1 MRCQRVVEKP
11 GSVWP
16 EADLREVVAAQPYPS
31 LFATVSGA
39 HLYGFPSADSDY
51 DLRGAHILPAR
62 AVLGLDA
69 GDETIETTEDR
80 GGVRVELV
88 THDVKKYFSL
98 LLKRNGYVL
107 EQIFSPLVVFT
118 RPEHAELKKIAGT
131 CITRG
136 HAEHYLGFAEQQW
149 KLIQKKGLRVKV
161 VLYVYRVL
169 LTGIHLMQ
177 TGEVEA
183 NLVVL
188 NEQFRI
194 PTVDSLIAQKIGG
207 HEDSLLTDADVRF
220 YENEYVALRGR
231 LSEAQRTSP
240 LPEEPAGRNA
250 LNDLLIRLRL
260 ESV

>member
-1 MRCQRVVEKP
+1 MTELLDVVT
-11 GSVWP
+11 
-16 EADLREVVAAQPYPS
+16 AQPYPS
-31 LFATVSGA
+31 FFATVSGA

-51 DLRGAHILPAR
+51 DVRGAHILPAR

-69 GDETIETTEDR
+69 GNETIEVAEDR

-107 EQIFSPLVVFT
+107 EQIFSPLIVVT
-118 RPEHAELKKIAGT
+118 RPEHAELKAIAET
-131 CITRG
+131 CITRE

-149 KLIQKKGLRVKV
+149 KLIQKKGFRVKA

-177 TGEVEA
+177 TGIVEA
-183 NLVVL
+183 NLVRL

-194 PTVDSLIAQKIGG
+194 PTVDDLVAKKITG
-207 HEDSLLTDADVRF
+207 HEETLLNDADVHF
-220 YENEYVALRGR
+220 YEREYAALRSR
-231 LSEAQRTSP
+231 LAEAQKSSR
-240 LPEEPAGRNA
+240 LPEEPAGREA
-250 LNDLLIRLRL
+250 LNELLIRVRL
-260 ESV
+260 GSL